1 MKNAYH
7 PEAQNDRIFTFLGD
21 PDGILIIAYVI
32 IFVVLITLIVLMIR
46 KKERVT
52 NNEENILFSPGNS
65 FWFSVPIADI

>member
-1 MKNAYH
+1 MFIRNKGGYEKIMKNAYL

-46 KKERVT
+46 KKRK
-52 NNEENILFSPGNS
+52 G
-65 FWFSVPIADI
+65 DK